1 MLTNVIY
8 GFINMTHGQ
17 IFKQRTCPTHKCIV
31 FAYKKARYHST
42 SSKCNGCSI
51 QYLQASS
58 LSLYSRG
65 PKDWNLYSDTR
76 AQNRVHSQI
85 ESQSDRKAATVFN
98 TIRKLTEPDCYTGP
112 GNFSAQRPST
122 WQKAGEYQNRSS
134 LNIVLI
140 DCLLRKSFKFI
151 SFWFRIKL
159 GKQALKGAT

>member
-17 IFKQRTCPTHKCIV
+17 IFQQRTCPANKCSSFI
-31 FAYKKARYHST
+31 YQEARYHSP
-42 SSKCNGCSI
+42 SCKCNGRSI
-51 QYLQASS
+51 RHLQTSS
-58 LSLYSRG
+58 ISLYSRG
-65 PKDWNLYSDTR
+65 PKDWNPYSDTR
-76 AQNRVHSQI
+76 VQNCVHRQAD
-85 ESQSDRKAATVFN
+85 SQSDPKAATVFD
-98 TIRKLTEPDCYTGP
+98 TIRKLSEPDCYTGP

-151 SFWFRIKL
+151 SFWSRIKL
-159 GKQALKGAT
+159 GKQVLKGAT